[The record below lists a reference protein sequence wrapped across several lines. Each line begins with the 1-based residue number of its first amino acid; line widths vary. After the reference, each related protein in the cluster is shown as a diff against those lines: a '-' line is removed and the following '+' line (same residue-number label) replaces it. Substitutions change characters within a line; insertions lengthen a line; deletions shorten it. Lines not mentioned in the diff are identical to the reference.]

1 MQTTIRVDVTV
12 RDELQAIAD
21 AEFDGSPLTRVLAA
35 LIKEHRRGK
44 KIQQMREDYARLQ
57 ARPEEWADYL
67 AELAMWE
74 PVGIND
80 GLEPEDFSWLE
91 DEE

>member
-21 AEFDGSPLTRVLAA
+21 AEFDGSPLTRVLAE
-35 LIKEHRRGK
+35 LIKEHRRSK

-67 AELAMWE
+67 REAKEWDDADLDDL
-74 PVGIND
+74 P
-80 GLEPEDFSWLE
+80 PEDFSWLE
-91 DEE
+91 EDE